1 MVRAPVC
8 LTQPRLEHISLSLKY
23 GIRGTN
29 LTMVEAKNVALVFGA
44 SGISGWAVTKC
55 ALSYPTP
62 ATFDRVIGLTN
73 RPLPLEKS
81 GLPQDPRLELH
92 HGVYLRGSLDEV
104 MSQLRDKVPNLE
116 DVTHVYY
123 LGKNENQRQEVLD

>member
-1 MVRAPVC
+1 MA
-8 LTQPRLEHISLSLKY
+8 ESK
-23 GIRGTN
+23 
-29 LTMVEAKNVALVFGA
+29 KVALVFGA

-62 ATFDRVIGLTN
+62 TTFSRVIGLTN

-81 GLPQDPRLELH
+81 GLPRDPRLELH
-92 HGVYLRGSLDEV
+92 SGVNLRGSLDEV
-104 MSQLRDKVPNLE
+104 KSQLQEKVPSLE

-123 LGKNENQRQEVLD
+123 LGKPMNDTHPSKVIIF

>member
-1 MVRAPVC
+1 
-8 LTQPRLEHISLSLKY
+8 
-23 GIRGTN
+23 
-29 LTMVEAKNVALVFGA
+29 MVETKNVALVFGA

-62 ATFDRVIGLTN
+62 TTFDRVIGLTN

-81 GLPQDPRLELH
+81 GLPDDPRLELH
-92 HGVYLRGSLDEV
+92 SGVNLRGSLNEV
-104 MSQLRDKVPNLE
+104 LSQLQEKVPHLE

-123 LGKNENQRQEVLD
+123 LGK

>member
-1 MVRAPVC
+1 VIKTSPPALIDVVS
-8 LTQPRLEHISLSLKY
+8 TYVE
-23 GIRGTN
+23 GRGFE
-29 LTMVEAKNVALVFGA
+29 MAKPNNVALVFGA

-62 ATFDRVIGLTN
+62 TTFARVIGLTN

-81 GLPQDPRLELH
+81 GLPQNSRLELYS
-92 HGVYLRGSLDEV
+92 GVNLRASLDEV
-104 MSQLRDKVPNLE
+104 LAKLQETVPNLE

-123 LGKNENQRQEVLD
+123 LGE

>member
-1 MVRAPVC
+1 MA
-8 LTQPRLEHISLSLKY
+8 ES
-23 GIRGTN
+23 
-29 LTMVEAKNVALVFGA
+29 KNVALVFGA

-62 ATFDRVIGLTN
+62 TTFDRVIGLTN

-81 GLPQDPRLELH
+81 GLPQDPRLELY
-92 HGVYLRGSLDEV
+92 HGVNLRESLDDV
-104 MSQLRDKVPNLE
+104 RSQLQEKVPNLQ

-123 LGKNENQRQEVLD
+123 LGE

>member
-1 MVRAPVC
+1 
-8 LTQPRLEHISLSLKY
+8 
-23 GIRGTN
+23 
-29 LTMVEAKNVALVFGA
+29 MVESKNVALIFGA

-62 ATFDRVIGLTN
+62 TTFDRVIGLTN

-81 GLPQDPRLELH
+81 GLPNDTRLELY
-92 HGVYLRGSLDEV
+92 HGVNLRENLDEV
-104 MSQLRDKVPNLE
+104 LSQLKEKVPNLE

-123 LGKNENQRQEVLD
+123 LGK